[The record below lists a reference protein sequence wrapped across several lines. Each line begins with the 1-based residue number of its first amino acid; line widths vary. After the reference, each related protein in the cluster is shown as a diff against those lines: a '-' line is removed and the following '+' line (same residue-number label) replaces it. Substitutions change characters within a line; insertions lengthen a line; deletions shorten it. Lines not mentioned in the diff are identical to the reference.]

1 MTKTEIYEALARGEW
16 HRIEFFE
23 QQRWWRMPLEDRVL
37 FHLHDQIKRET
48 FHPDNWRMRKD
59 EVER

>member
-16 HRIEFFE
+16 RRIEFFE

-37 FHLHDQIKRET
+37 FHLHYQVKRCT
-48 FHPDNWRMRKD
+48 FNPESWRMRKD
-59 EVER
+59 EVDR

>member
-23 QQRWWRMPLEDRVL
+23 QERWWSMPLEDRVL
-37 FHLHDQIKRET
+37 FHLHYQVKRCT
-48 FHPDNWRMRKD
+48 FNPESWRMRKD
-59 EVER
+59 EVDR